1 MNYDVTI
8 IGAGLAGSE
17 AALSLAA
24 RGLRVH
30 LIDMKPDARTPAHQ
44 ASTLSELVC
53 TNSLKAKRINSA
65 SGLLKEELNRLG
77 SFLLRI
83 AHEHEVPAGGALAV
97 DRDRFSEAV
106 TQAIDANPL
115 IDFTTQV
122 VHEIPD
128 ERPLVLATGPLT
140 EGGLYE
146 SLRKLTGSEHL
157 RFFDAAAPIVRGD
170 SIDPERSFR
179 QSRYGRGGDDYINC
193 PMNKE
198 EYETFVDV
206 LLEAELAEQ
215 SDFDRKLL
223 FEGCMPVES
232 MAERGRDTLRFGPM
246 KPVGLTDPRTGRRPW
261 ANLQLRQETADGD
274 MWNLVG
280 FQTRLKFPEQR
291 RVFRLIPALAQA
303 EFERYG
309 VMHRNS
315 FIDSPRVL
323 TPQLELRSAPG
334 VFVLGQLTGLEGY
347 VPAIMSGV
355 LAADSIE
362 AYLRGTV
369 ADILPAET
377 MSGALVR
384 HITDA
389 SIKDF
394 QPMTASFG
402 LLPALSERIKDK
414 QARGQAYAD
423 RALQAFEAHMTNTPL
438 ITH

>member
-1 MNYDVTI
+1 MKYDVTI

-17 AALSLAA
+17 AALSMAA
-24 RGLRVH
+24 RGLHVH
-30 LIDMKPDARTPAHQ
+30 LIDMKPETRTPAHQ

-53 TNSLKAKRINSA
+53 TNSLKAKRVSSA
-65 SGLLKEELNRLG
+65 SGLLKEELRRLG
-77 SFLLRI
+77 SFLLPI
-83 AHEHEVPAGGALAV
+83 AEQHEVPAGGALAV
-97 DRDRFSEAV
+97 DRDRFSETV
-106 TQAIDANPL
+106 TQAIAMHPL
-115 IDFTTQV
+115 IDFTTQI
-122 VHEIPD
+122 VHEIPAV
-128 ERPLVLATGPLT
+128 RPLVLATGPLT
-140 EGGLYE
+140 EGGLYA
-146 SLRKLTGSEHL
+146 SLRELTGSGHL
-157 RFFDAAAPIVRGD
+157 RFFDAATPIVRGD

-179 QSRYGRGGDDYINC
+179 QSRYGWGGDDYINC

-198 EYETFVDV
+198 EYEIFVDA
-206 LLEAELAEQ
+206 LLDAELADQ

-291 RVFRLIPALAQA
+291 RVFRLIPALAKA

-323 TPQLELRSAPG
+323 TPQLELHSAPG

-355 LAADSIE
+355 LAAESVE
-362 AYLRGTV
+362 AYLRGTE
-369 ADILPAET
+369 AEILPPET
-377 MSGALVR
+377 MSGAMVR
-384 HITDA
+384 HITDT

-402 LLPALSERIKDK
+402 LLPALPERIKDK

-423 RALQAFEAHMTNTPL
+423 RALHAFEKHRLKASL
-438 ITH
+438 VSD